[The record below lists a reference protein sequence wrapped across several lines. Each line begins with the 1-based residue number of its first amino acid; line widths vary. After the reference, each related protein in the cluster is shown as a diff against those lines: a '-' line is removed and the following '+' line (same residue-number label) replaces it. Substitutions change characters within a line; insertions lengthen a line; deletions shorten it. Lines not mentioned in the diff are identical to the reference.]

1 MSAPADG
8 RAHPARAL
16 LPLVVPAIVIGVGS
30 SLVLLVVSE
39 LADKLQDVLWDD
51 WPDAMGFDGSSDGW
65 IIFML
70 TLAGFAVGLV
80 VWMVPG
86 HAGPDPATQNLV
98 SAPLAPGVLP
108 GVAVVTILG
117 LAGGVSLGPENPIT
131 AINIALTVA
140 IGGRLLRG
148 VGAPQLVMLGAAGTV
163 GALFGTPVGAALI
176 FSEMPAGPDAPP
188 LFDRLFA
195 PLIAAAAGAVTTTA
209 LAQPS
214 FAVSVAPYPGIE
226 AVDVLSAS
234 VIGVAAALVALVA
247 VYAFPRVHAAFQRL
261 EHPVA
266 MLTLGGLILG
276 LLGALGGTIT
286 LFKGLQEMKELVAD
300 VDDYSNG
307 RLLLVIVVK
316 LVAILVAATCGF
328 RGGRIFP
335 AVFVGVA
342 IGLLAN
348 GLVSDIPPAV
358 AVSAGVLGMVA
369 VVTRDGWLSLF
380 VAAVMVPD
388 VHLLPVLVIAVLP
401 VWLIVTGAPEMLI
414 RPRQPEDEPA

>member
-1 MSAPADG
+1 VTGDS

-16 LPLVVPAIVIGVGS
+16 LALAAPAAVIGVGA
-30 SLVLLVVSE
+30 SLLLLVVSE
-39 LADKLQDVLWDD
+39 LADQLQDVLWDD

-65 IIFML
+65 IVFML
-70 TLAGFAVGLV
+70 TLVGFAVGLA
-80 VWMVPG
+80 VWKLPG
-86 HAGPDPATQNLV
+86 HAGPDPATQSLV
-98 SAPLAPGVLP
+98 SAPLAPAVLP
-108 GVAVVTILG
+108 SLVVVTILG

-140 IGGRLLRG
+140 VGGRLLRRVG
-148 VGAPQLVMLGAAGTV
+148 VPQLVMLAAAGTI
-163 GALFGTPVGAALI
+163 GALFGTPVGAALV

-214 FAVSVAPYPGIE
+214 FAVPVAPYRGFE
-226 AVDVLSAS
+226 TVDLLSAS
-234 VIGVAAALVALVA
+234 VIGVAAAVVALVA
-247 VYAFPRVHAAFQRL
+247 VFAFPHAHAAFHRL
-261 EHPVA
+261 AHPVA
-266 MLTLGGLILG
+266 MLTVGGLVLG
-276 LLGALGGTIT
+276 LLGAIGGTVT
-286 LFKGLQEMKELVAD
+286 LFKGLSEMKDLAAS

-307 RLLLVIVVK
+307 RLLLIVVVK
-316 LVAILVAATCGF
+316 LVAIVVAATCGF

-335 AVFVGVA
+335 AVFVGVT
-342 IGLLAN
+342 IGLLAT
-348 GLVSDIPPAV
+348 GLVSAIPPAV
-358 AVSAGVLGMVA
+358 AVSAGVLGAVA

-414 RPRQPEDEPA
+414 TPKPADQPAGG